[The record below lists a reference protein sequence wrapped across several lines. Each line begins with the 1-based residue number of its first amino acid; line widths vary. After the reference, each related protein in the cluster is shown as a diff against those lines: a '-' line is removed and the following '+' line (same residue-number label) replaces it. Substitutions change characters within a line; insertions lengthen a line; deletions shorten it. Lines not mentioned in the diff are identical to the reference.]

1 MKNSNWKIPK
11 ALPAF
16 MMMLAIVC
24 LLTESTLLAGATS
37 LGVGAQQE
45 RTITGTVTSAE
56 DGLPLA
62 GVAVIIKGTTTGVST
77 DLNGNYSISVPSTA
91 QTLIFSFLGMETFEA
106 PIQQRSVIKVIMQP
120 AFTAV
125 EEVVVTAL
133 NITRQKKALGYSVGE
148 ISSES
153 IERTKE
159 NNVINT
165 LAGKVAGLVIQPNAS
180 GPAGTT
186 RVLLRGY
193 NQLSGNNDPL
203 YVIDGIPF
211 DNMKFGESGMYGG
224 IDQGD
229 IMSTINPADI
239 ESITILKGPN
249 AASLYGSR
257 ANNGVIVITTKSGK
271 ARKGIGVTANTS
283 YTFDTPLLFPDF
295 QNVYGQG
302 SNGTLDVGLDGIPYT
317 SVNMPYS
324 WARK

>member
-1 MKNSNWKIPK
+1 MKISNRKTRK
-11 ALPAF
+11 AILVF
-16 MMMLAIVC
+16 MMVPAMFGLFP
-24 LLTESTLLAGATS
+24 EGKLLAGPS
-37 LGVGAQQE
+37 FSNGVIQQE
-45 RTITGTVTSAE
+45 RTVTGKVTSAE

-77 DLNGNYSISVPSTA
+77 DLNGNYTISVPSTA
-91 QTLIFSFLGMETFEA
+91 QALLFSFLGMETFEA
-106 PIQQRSVIKVIMQP
+106 SLQQGPVINVIMQP
-120 AFTAV
+120 AVTEV
-125 EEVVVTAL
+125 EGVVVTAL

-148 ISSES
+148 ITSES

-165 LAGKVAGLVIQPNAS
+165 LAGKVPGLVVQPNAS

-239 ESITILKGPN
+239 ESITVLKGQMQ
-249 AASLYGSR
+249 
-257 ANNGVIVITTKSGK
+257 
-271 ARKGIGVTANTS
+271 
-283 YTFDTPLLFPDF
+283 LLFTAPV
-295 QNVYGQG
+295 Q
-302 SNGTLDVGLDGIPYT
+302 TT
-317 SVNMPYS
+317 
-324 WARK
+324 A